1 MRPPAPRGAPARPLA
16 PSPPGVGAGSRRAT
30 ALCAHAP
37 PIAAKAPNGFGR
49 AVGGVRLGRRP
60 AATAPASACR
70 RRDALAE
77 GRVLREIRKSNAVL
91 YNTVVVQAQRIE
103 VKADRIVLTYTAA
116 QKIGPTFDK
125 YRPVLEASATRLAG
139 RKMTVVADTSA
150 AEAAAPGGEAKA
162 GEAKAAT
169 DRKSALKEEA
179 LADAGVQALLE
190 VFPAEIRDVEEM

>member
-1 MRPPAPRGAPARPLA
+1 VRSVASAPIAPRPPAAVVPPAGTAPRPAPAAASPA
-16 PSPPGVGAGSRRAT
+16 PV
-30 ALCAHAP
+30 
-37 PIAAKAPNGFGR
+37 AAVDSSLK
-49 AVGGVRLGRRP
+49 
-60 AATAPASACR
+60 
-70 RRDALAE
+70 DAFLSE
-77 GRVLREIRKSNAVL
+77 VKSNAVL

-139 RKMTVVADTSA
+139 RKMAVVAETSA
-150 AEAAAPGGEAKA
+150 AEAAAPAGEAKA
-162 GEAKAAT
+162 GEA

>member
-1 MRPPAPRGAPARPLA
+1 M
-16 PSPPGVGAGSRRAT
+16 SEV
-30 ALCAHAP
+30 
-37 PIAAKAPNGFGR
+37 
-49 AVGGVRLGRRP
+49 
-60 AATAPASACR
+60 
-70 RRDALAE
+70 
-77 GRVLREIRKSNAVL
+77 RKSNAVL

-150 AEAAAPGGEAKA
+150 AEAAPAGEAKA
-162 GEAKAAT
+162 GEVKAGEA
-169 DRKSALKEEA
+169 DRKSALKEQA

>member
-1 MRPPAPRGAPARPLA
+1 M
-16 PSPPGVGAGSRRAT
+16 SEV
-30 ALCAHAP
+30 
-37 PIAAKAPNGFGR
+37 
-49 AVGGVRLGRRP
+49 
-60 AATAPASACR
+60 
-70 RRDALAE
+70 
-77 GRVLREIRKSNAVL
+77 RKSNAVL

-162 GEAKAAT
+162 GEAKAGEA

-190 VFPAEIRDVEEM
+190 VFPAEIPDELAREMRDLALATHRVLKLRDFSRVDFRLDEHGEPYILEANTLPGMTATSLLPQSAGALGISFSDLCAEICRLALARAGV

>member
-1 MRPPAPRGAPARPLA
+1 VTTGD
-16 PSPPGVGAGSRRAT
+16 
-30 ALCAHAP
+30 
-37 PIAAKAPNGFGR
+37 
-49 AVGGVRLGRRP
+49 
-60 AATAPASACR
+60 ASLK
-70 RRDALAE
+70 DAFLSE
-77 GRVLREIRKSNAVL
+77 VRKSNAVL

-150 AEAAAPGGEAKA
+150 AEAAPAGEAKA
-162 GEAKAAT
+162 GEVKAGEA
-169 DRKSALKEEA
+169 DRKSALKEQA